1 MLMTAILVMHVIMTT
16 VSTMLMMMV
25 MSVIMTAT
33 RPIRRMFMGMA
44 AYRKQIH
51 RRTR

>member
-1 MLMTAILVMHVIMTT
+1 MLVMHVIMITIC
-16 VSTMLMMMV
+16 TMFMMMV
-25 MSVIMTAT
+25 VSVIMTAT